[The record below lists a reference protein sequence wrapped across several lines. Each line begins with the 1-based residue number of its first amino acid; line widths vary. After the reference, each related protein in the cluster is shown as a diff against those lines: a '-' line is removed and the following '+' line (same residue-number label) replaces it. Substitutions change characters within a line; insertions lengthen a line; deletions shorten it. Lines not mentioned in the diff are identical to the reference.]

1 MYSFIVG
8 FKLPRITGKIEQ
20 NIKRSYYWSPYYLI
34 VGLSL
39 NPRACRLASQ
49 QELSGLVIAEDE
61 DGEWDGWDPPVEI
74 ERVHSQPLIH
84 TRTVGQESGQTGL
97 EEEAEVE
104 EMILHSLLEDR
115 VSSGLTDD
123 QICPLDDN
131 NRHEESSMAS
141 VLQDLSVSISPF
153 LAIGILEVID
163 CGGVPGSSDSK

>member
-61 DGEWDGWDPPVEI
+61 DGEWDGWDPPVEVQ
-74 ERVHSQPLIH
+74 RVHPQTLVH
-84 TRTVGQESGQTGL
+84 TRSVGQEGSQEGL
-97 EEEAEVE
+97 EEETEVE

-123 QICPLDDN
+123 EIGPLDHHDGD
-131 NRHEESSMAS
+131 EEGGVAG
-141 VLQDLSVSISPF
+141 VLQDLPVGVGPL
-153 LAIGILEVID
+153 LAV
-163 CGGVPGSSDSK
+163 GVL

>member
-84 TRTVGQESGQTGL
+84 TRTVGQEGGQTGL

-115 VSSGLTDD
+115 VFPCLADD
-123 QICPLDDN
+123 EVSPLHN
-131 NRHEESSMAS
+131 HNGGEESC
-141 VLQDLSVSISPF
+141 VT
-153 LAIGILEVID
+153 
-163 CGGVPGSSDSK
+163 